1 MEVHKSNS
9 KHITWLNQ
17 VSRVCECPPNHLNCL
32 TGKEWVKAM
41 VGVWEFSYEPR
52 DIRDKSIHPAV
63 FPIALAKRVVSLFS
77 HCGEVVLD
85 PFNGMGT
92 TLIACQDTQRHG
104 IGLDLNPKYCK
115 LAQKRVAQ
123 ERLLPFIDPSIFK
136 SRVEVIC
143 TDARQM
149 RQYLPDNSI
158 DLVFTSPPYANILD
172 HERTN
177 KSLHS
182 TKRQSP
188 RQGIREQYSE
198 DLRDL
203 GVNDP
208 DSFIQAFYSIFEMLY
223 HVLKPGKRCVVNI
236 RDVVPYFLHI
246 PVIETLQKLNFT
258 LRNIIIWNKAPL
270 IQRLGI
276 FGYPS
281 NFIALNSAYEYILDF
296 QLNKSND
303 NSNSD

>member
-41 VGVWEFSYEPR
+41 VGVWEFSYESR

-92 TLIACQDTQRHG
+92 TLLACQDTQRHG

-136 SRVEVIC
+136 PYITTLKLIQAVRHCHRDRFEWMPPPYEYEHEKMPVDILWGS
-143 TDARQM
+143 DALRTCIDSG
-149 RQYLPDNSI
+149 RLPEELLQQNQR
-158 DLVFTSPPYANILD
+158 DLVEFEKLVEPYL
-172 HERTN
+172 
-177 KSLHS
+177 
-182 TKRQSP
+182 
-188 RQGIREQYSE
+188 
-198 DLRDL
+198 
-203 GVNDP
+203 
-208 DSFIQAFYSIFEMLY
+208 LY
-223 HVLKPGKRCVVNI
+223 V
-236 RDVVPYFLHI
+236 
-246 PVIETLQKLNFT
+246 
-258 LRNIIIWNKAPL
+258 
-270 IQRLGI
+270 
-276 FGYPS
+276 
-281 NFIALNSAYEYILDF
+281 
-296 QLNKSND
+296 
-303 NSNSD
+303 

>member
-1 MEVHKSNS
+1 MRPDDEIVLARMDDEVMDGN
-9 KHITWLNQ
+9 
-17 VSRVCECPPNHLNCL
+17 R
-32 TGKEWVKAM
+32 
-41 VGVWEFSYEPR
+41 
-52 DIRDKSIHPAV
+52 
-63 FPIALAKRVVSLFS
+63 
-77 HCGEVVLD
+77 GEVVLD

-92 TLIACQDTQRHG
+92 NLLACQDTQRHG

-115 LAQKRVAQ
+115 QARTRVAQ
-123 ERLLPFIDPSIFK
+123 ERLLPFLDPSYFK

-172 HERTN
+172 RVRTN

-182 TKRQSP
+182 TKRQSS

-208 DSFIQAFYSIFEMLY
+208 ESFIQAFYTIFKMFY

-296 QLNKSND
+296 QSNKSNH
-303 NSNSD
+303 NNNSD